1 MAFVR
6 LLVRPFGYL
15 LFVLAVLLMSGAAKL
30 LGERDEL
37 GFFAGRLSKTIWR
50 YPEVTRPGIQVGWLI
65 WAVLLVVSA
74 SPLDP
79 LASGWDEVGL
89 FAAGLGVAWHRT
101 LSGRRERR

>member
-6 LLVRPFGYL
+6 LLIRPFGCL
-15 LFVLAVLLMSGAAKL
+15 LFVLAVLAMSGAAKL
-30 LGERDEL
+30 LGERDQL
-37 GFFAGRLSKTIWR
+37 GFFAERLSRTIWR

-65 WAVLLVVSA
+65 WAVLLIVSA
-74 SPLDP
+74 SPIDP

-89 FAAGLGVAWHRT
+89 FAAGLAVAWHRM